1 MSIKDTLLSRGYR
14 VSEFSSK
21 EEAAAYLADAIENT
35 TVGIGG
41 SVTAR
46 EMGLYELLSQ
56 NNRVLWHW
64 MPEEGKTPAALLTEA
79 REAEVYLSSVNALSE
94 TGEVVNIDGTGNRV
108 SEIFF
113 GHKRVYLLVGK
124 NKLAPTLEEAVKRA
138 RNVAAPLNAKRLN
151 RKTPC
156 AVKGDRCY
164 DCLSPECLC
173 SAIVTL
179 RRRPLSVAEA
189 EVIIINRELGY

>member
-124 NKLAPTLEEAVKRA
+124 NKLAPTLEEAIKRA

-164 DCLSPECLC
+164 DCDSPDRICRGVQVLLRAPGAAVYE
-173 SAIVTL
+173 IVL
-179 RRRPLSVAEA
+179 IDE
-189 EVIIINRELGY
+189 NLGY